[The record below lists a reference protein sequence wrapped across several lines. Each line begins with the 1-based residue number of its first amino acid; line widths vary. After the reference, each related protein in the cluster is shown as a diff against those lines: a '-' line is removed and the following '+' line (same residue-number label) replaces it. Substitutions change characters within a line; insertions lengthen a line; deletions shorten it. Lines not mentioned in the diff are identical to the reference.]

1 MNNKNKTIESG
12 EVYFYPRKAGSGGYT
27 MQEVDVELTGDE
39 RSLLPAEVPGWRRDK
54 VALNKAIEW
63 IEKNT
68 SPTVGK
74 QYILAEI
81 KELSDG

>member
-1 MNNKNKTIESG
+1 MNSNKKHIEAG
-12 EVYFYPRKAGSGGYT
+12 EVYFYPRKAGNGEYT
-27 MQEVDVELTGDE
+27 MQEIDVEMVGDE

-54 VALNKAIEW
+54 AALGKAIEW

-81 KELSDG
+81 KKLRDE